1 MDKKRNNKKTNNQN
15 PLKNEWVIKLVDAS
29 QKVVEGY
36 EDYLMDRIGYRE
48 LAIRMK
54 KLRDLLPDGFK
65 KNEKK
70 DNKE

>member
-1 MDKKRNNKKTNNQN
+1 MERKKNNQNKQQN

-36 EDYLMDRIGYRE
+36 EDYLMDRLGYRE
-48 LAIRMK
+48 LAIRMT

-65 KNEKK
+65 EEKK
-70 DNKE
+70 SDD

>member
-1 MDKKRNNKKTNNQN
+1 MERKKNNQNKQQN

-48 LAIRMK
+48 LAIRMT

-65 KNEKK
+65 DEKK
-70 DNKE
+70 SDS

>member
-1 MDKKRNNKKTNNQN
+1 MERKKNNQNKQQN

-48 LAIRMK
+48 LAIRMT

-65 KNEKK
+65 KQK
-70 DNKE
+70 DD

>member
-1 MDKKRNNKKTNNQN
+1 MERKKNNQNKQQN

-48 LAIRMK
+48 LAIRMA

-65 KNEKK
+65 EEKK
-70 DNKE
+70 SDD

>member
-1 MDKKRNNKKTNNQN
+1 MERKKNNQNKQQN

-48 LAIRMK
+48 LAIRMT

-65 KNEKK
+65 EEKK
-70 DNKE
+70 SDD

>member
-1 MDKKRNNKKTNNQN
+1 MERKKNNQNKQQN

-29 QKVVEGY
+29 QKAVEGY

-48 LAIRMK
+48 LAIRMT

-70 DNKE
+70 DNNE

>member
-1 MDKKRNNKKTNNQN
+1 MERKKNNQNKQQN

-48 LAIRMK
+48 LAIRMT

-65 KNEKK
+65 DEKNC
-70 DNKE
+70 DS

>member
-1 MDKKRNNKKTNNQN
+1 MDKKRNNKKTTNQN

-48 LAIRMK
+48 LAIRMT

-70 DNKE
+70 DNNE

>member
-1 MDKKRNNKKTNNQN
+1 MERKKNNQNKQQN

-36 EDYLMDRIGYRE
+36 EDYLMDRLGYRE
-48 LAIRMK
+48 LAIRMT

-65 KNEKK
+65 DEKK
-70 DNKE
+70 NSD

>member
-1 MDKKRNNKKTNNQN
+1 MERKKNNQNKQQN

-48 LAIRMK
+48 LAIRMT

-65 KNEKK
+65 DEKK
-70 DNKE
+70 NSD